1 MLRWTIRIVLASA
14 VLIAAV
20 VVIAHFVLQ
29 SVWLHELIL
38 ARVSDQ
44 TGMIVTAESL
54 KVGWGG
60 STSIREATVKMPL
73 NNEVFLT
80 ADRIKLTHDVL
91 PLLVLRR
98 SLNVRAVAVD
108 SPRAN
113 LRRYEGG
120 RWNIQDVWTRLPVNS
135 GAASE
140 KGGRANWPRLV
151 VRDALTQI
159 TEPNGTSHT
168 VGPWSFRA
176 HRQGQLV
183 WQFELELP
191 QAMDVEGRIARG
203 SDWTHEVGF
212 AVSRIESL
220 VRDVLGQNLSPIQV
234 AGRWEGKVLQNTLS
248 GMIRV
253 DKFVLGRFSLQGGAH
268 VEANRDQI
276 TLRPCDLVLNE
287 PNLAGEGIRLTAGA
301 VRITSKRM
309 MVERIVAGTSRLA
322 CRLTGHWDLDAS
334 AGELAGLWVATLNE
348 SSSKCYGTCQLSAK
362 SPPLGRKEVQMSVT
376 AEADTSVGEWKLAG
390 NVRGVGTD
398 WRQSKWQVSTPRL
411 LWSRDEREAD
421 LTGAAAGVAVDWP
434 NIRLTSL
441 HVPGASQTSAGAE
454 YNVDAQ
460 RWSAHLRLDDLR
472 LEALGKKGLSLLLTA
487 EGDNREALVSELQ
500 VAHGERSIALE
511 GELSFHERTLQDVR
525 VVADWPTGT
534 MKSEQAQ
541 AQGSIGG
548 WHLEA
553 DVAGRT
559 QPLGVEVAGKLT
571 GQNITLGKQTVHR
584 VEIPVRA
591 NADAGQIRVTTQPFT
606 LLGGSW
612 QLDGQHKR
620 PAEVT
625 QATVVVDHLSLEAAA
640 GMAGLPLTSR
650 GQARAELQ
658 LAVPNFDMHKA
669 SARGSW
675 TAEGINIPPL
685 EAEKAH
691 GKLQIAGGLVKCEE
705 IILEQ
710 GDGQAEASL
719 EFRLD
724 DPRILSVE
732 LKTNGWPVRL
742 EDRPASL
749 LADGRASLRLNV
761 VKRTASGKANV
772 SGAIV
777 WDGREL
783 ARIRASTLVE
793 GRTLDMR
800 ELYAETLGGCIEG
813 RAVIPLNDWTS
824 STARLRWQA
833 IQPRQLARWAPQFER
848 FEGIVHGALTVEQAA
863 GKTHPAEPM
872 RFVLYSDVPDGRFGP
887 AQVGGCYIVG
897 YAGQTRLLINRAA
910 FHTLGGRVNA
920 RARVSKHLGKYYAS
934 VAADVSGLNLD
945 QIAHLIDPNASQYA
959 GRVSGQATILASS
972 DLDVSGGEA
981 QIRLAQSDLAA
992 NRVVGALYNALN
1004 LRFGKQQP
1012 TGIGEIE
1019 IQVAG
1024 PSVVIPSFLFFNR
1037 GVEIRG
1043 AGHIR
1048 DIRRGAES
1056 PVDGYAVASTRVLKG
1071 VELPG
1076 VDTLDRL
1083 LASLQTGTASARI
1096 NGTLDDVQVTIVPLS
1111 VVLDPFRRL
1120 LWDQLRK

>member
-29 SVWLHELIL
+29 SAWLHELIL
-38 ARVSDQ
+38 ARVSNQ

-60 STSIREATVKMPL
+60 STSVREATVKMPL
-73 NNEVFLT
+73 NNEVVLT

-91 PLLVLRR
+91 PLMVLRR
-98 SLNVRAVAVD
+98 SLNVRAVVVD

-120 RWNIQDVWTRLPVNS
+120 RWNIQDAWTRLRITS

-140 KGGRANWPRLV
+140 KGSRANWPRLV

-212 AVSRIESL
+212 AISRIESL
-220 VRDVLGQNLSPIQV
+220 VRDVLGHDLSPIQV

-301 VRITSKRM
+301 VRITPKRM

-362 SPPLGRKEVQMSVT
+362 SPPLGRREAQMSVT

-390 NVRGVGTD
+390 NVRGIGAE
-398 WRQSKWQVSTPRL
+398 WRQSKWQISIPTF
-411 LWSRDEREAD
+411 LWSRGEREAD
-421 LTGAAAGVAVDWP
+421 LTGAAAGVSLEWP
-434 NIRLTSL
+434 KIRLTSL
-441 HVPGASQTSAGAE
+441 HVPGASQTSGSAE
-454 YNVDAQ
+454 YNVDTH
-460 RWSAHLRLDDLR
+460 RWSTHLRVDDLH
-472 LEALGKKGLSLLLTA
+472 LEALGKRNLGLLLRA
-487 EGDNREALVSELQ
+487 EGDNHQALVSELQ
-500 VAHGERSIALE
+500 VAHGERIIAVE
-511 GELSFHERTLQDVR
+511 GELSFHERGLQDVR
-525 VVADWPTGT
+525 VVADWPAGTG
-534 MKSEQAQ
+534 EREGAR
-541 AQGSIGG
+541 AERPAGH

-553 DVAGRT
+553 DVAARV
-559 QPLGVEVAGKLT
+559 QPLGVEVAGELT
-571 GQNITLGKQTVHR
+571 GQNIALGKQTVGR

-591 NADAGQIRVTTQPFT
+591 KADAGQIQVTTQPFT
-606 LLGGSW
+606 LLGGLW

-658 LAVPNFDMHKA
+658 LVVPDFDMHKA

-675 TAEGINIPPL
+675 SAEGINIPPL
-685 EAEKAH
+685 EAERAH
-691 GKLQIAGGLVKCEE
+691 GRLQITGGLVKFEE

-732 LKTNGWPVRL
+732 LKTDGWPIRL

-749 LADGRASLRLNV
+749 LVDGQASLRLNV
-761 VKRTASGKANV
+761 VKRTASGKVNI
-772 SGAIV
+772 SGPIV
-777 WDGREL
+777 WAGREL

-793 GRTLDMR
+793 GQTLDMR
-800 ELYAETLGGCIEG
+800 ELYAETLGGSVEG
-813 RAVIPLNDWTS
+813 RAVIPLNRWTDS
-824 STARLRWQA
+824 VAQLRWQE
-833 IQPRQLARWAPQFER
+833 IQPKQLARWVPPFEH
-848 FEGIVHGALTVEQAA
+848 FAGVVCGSLTVEQAPR
-863 GKTHPAEPM
+863 KIHPAEPM
-872 RFVLYSDVPDGRFGP
+872 RLVLYADVTDGRFGP
-887 AQVGGCYIVG
+887 AQVEGCYIVG
-897 YAGQTRLLINRAA
+897 YAGQTRLLISRAA
-910 FHTLGGRVNA
+910 FHILGGQINTRM
-920 RARVSKHLGKYYAS
+920 RVSKHVGKYYAS
-934 VAADVSGLNLD
+934 MAADVNSLNLD
-945 QIAHLIDPNASQYA
+945 QIARVIDPNASQYA
-959 GRVSGQATILASS
+959 GGVSGEATILASS

-981 QIRLAQSDLAA
+981 EIRLARSDLAA

-1012 TGIGEIE
+1012 TGVGEIE
-1019 IQVAG
+1019 IQLAG
-1024 PSVVIPSFLFFNR
+1024 PSVVIPSFLYFNR

-1043 AGHIR
+1043 AGRIR

-1083 LASLQTGTASARI
+1083 LASLQTGTASAKI
-1096 NGTLDDVQVTIVPLS
+1096 DGTLDDVQVTIVPFS